1 MDNKASPVEER
12 ALTNAIER
20 AATVASINESLDRN
34 QLLAEQLK
42 KASVDKR
49 FAKTA
54 SAAFNKRLTVL
65 IFKKTADEHKTDNF
79 QLTDADTVY
88 NLVAGETPEVK
99 EAAAAP
105 FTMGIENNEAGFIEK
120 SASIS
125 VKNQPVLWE
134 HRVAPEV
141 VEKHIT
147 SLLEKHASLFR
158 KKRDEF
164 GKKEEAYTKKASEVA
179 AHFHDT
185 EYDFDFTTAVNLH
198 GDKLENALKG
208 HVPEYIQFTKTSKYA
223 VHPDK
228 DIFKKVA
235 ALIEDKEALE
245 EDKKFLEDYATSL
258 AEFSKSAAMFGTAMH
273 MAKFAATAPNVPM
286 PRAPQNLPAPVMP
299 AGLNV
304 PINQIALAQ
313 QNYSNAQNAAALAA
327 QRVQQAEHN
336 YDLNRPSYADQY
348 GGLTAGYLGA
358 AVPDVLTG
366 GAASLLAAATNMN
379 KVIYDA
385 GAATLSNAY
394 NMYQSG
400 LGSVHPADVL
410 DADFLTRE
418 RYHDRMMAWSDMTA
432 DPQFSAYPAEQVWD
446 AVNKAMNLDMSLERP
461 DRREVLRAYVGQLLA
476 QNNRVTTADVAAL
489 AQTIRGLEASE
500 GNAAALAAA
509 GGEALADKE
518 HKPLP
523 ELKDPLAGVKT
534 DKLEEFARQRMEGAA
549 AAEKDYVAGVR
560 DLNKEV
566 MDSLK
571 GERDTARAEQ
581 TKADAT
587 AERAREKLLD
597 TAVRAQE
604 QHAEDV
610 RRQQEAHQR
619 AIDTAAERQL
629 QIDYRN
635 ELARERWDATL
646 QDRVVRAMGGHIA
659 QRTPNGSP
667 FVADAQGN
675 FIMSMH
681 DLETAVQNAAASQAQ
696 LDAYNM
702 PPRP

>member
-88 NLVAGETPEVK
+88 RLVSGEEPEIK
-99 EAAAAP
+99 EASAAP
-105 FTMGIENNEAGFIEK
+105 FSMGIENNEAGFIEK

-125 VKNQPVLWE
+125 VKDQPVLWE

-141 VEKHIT
+141 VEKHIL
-147 SLLEKHASLFR
+147 SLMEKHASIFR
-158 KKRDEF
+158 ARIAAHNKA
-164 GKKEEAYTKKASEVA
+164 EEAYTKQAAEIAS
-179 AHFHDT
+179 HFKDT

-198 GDKLENALKG
+198 GDKLQNALSG
-208 HVPEYIQFTKTSKYA
+208 HIPDYIQFTKTANYA
-223 VHPDK
+223 IQPDK
-228 DIFKKVA
+228 EIFKKIA
-235 ALIEDKEALE
+235 SLIKEKERLEE
-245 EDKKFLEDYATSL
+245 EDKFLADYAASL
-258 AEFSKSAAMFGTAMH
+258 AEFSKTAAMFGDAMH
-273 MAKFAATAPNVPM
+273 LIKFAATIPNAPVPA
-286 PRAPQNLPAPVMP
+286 APAALPAPVMP
-299 AGLNV
+299 PGVAV
-304 PINQIALAQ
+304 PVNQVMLAQ
-313 QNYSNAQNAAALAA
+313 QNYGNAQNAAALAA
-327 QRVQQAEHN
+327 ARATQAEQN
-336 YDLNRPSYADQY
+336 YDRNYPTFEDRV
-348 GGLTAGYLGA
+348 GGLTMSYLGSA
-358 AVPDVLTG
+358 IPDALTG
-366 GAASLLAAATNMN
+366 GAATLLAAATNMN
-379 KVIYDA
+379 KAIYDA
-385 GAATLSNAY
+385 GASTLSNAY
-394 NMYQSG
+394 NLYQSG

-432 DPQFSAYPAEQVWD
+432 DPQFAAYPAEQVWD
-446 AVNKAMNLDMSLERP
+446 AVNKAMNLDLSLERP
-461 DRREVLRAYVGQLLA
+461 DRREVLRAYVAQLLA

-489 AQTIRGLEASE
+489 AQTIRGMEESK
-500 GNAAALAAA
+500 GNAAALAALR
-509 GGEALADKE
+509 GEVLPDKE

-523 ELKDPLAGVKT
+523 DLKDPLAGIKT
-534 DKLEEFARQRMEGAA
+534 DKIEDFAKQRYEAA
-549 AAEKDYVAGVR
+549 ANAEKDYVSGWR
-560 DLNKEV
+560 ELTKERA
-566 MDSLK
+566 DELRNSRTK
-571 GERDTARAEQ
+571 AREERDKANAAAE
-581 TKADAT
+581 K
-587 AERAREKLLD
+587 AREKMLD

-604 QHAEDV
+604 QHDADA

-635 ELARERWDATL
+635 EVARENWDARL
-646 QDRVVRAMGGHIA
+646 QERVLRAMGGHIA
-659 QRTPNGSP
+659 QRTPNGRP

-675 FIMSMH
+675 FMMSMR
-681 DLETAVQNAAASQAQ
+681 DLETAVQNAAASPAQ
-696 LDAYNM
+696 RDAYNM